1 MPYRRL
7 PKTDTARL
15 KALKTVLECNDIY
28 TVKNRFIDWQIL
40 NDAKKMYEKL
50 LTANQ
55 QYNMC
60 FNAQTRN
67 SGKIDRLQKKADM
80 YISHF
85 IQVLYFAMQR
95 GEIKEVN
102 KQLYK
107 LKDGDYSLPNIKS
120 YEGLLTVG
128 KNIIEGEKARLKKGG
143 RPIYNP
149 TIGMVSTHY
158 DIFKEAY
165 EGQKRLQNRTNQA
178 FEALKVL
185 RPEVDKVLLDL
196 WNQIEKH
203 FESEPVDTRFDQCR
217 KYGVVYYY
225 RSREREKMKETE

>member
-158 DIFKEAY
+158 DIFKEA
-165 EGQKRLQNRTNQA
+165 
-178 FEALKVL
+178 
-185 RPEVDKVLLDL
+185 
-196 WNQIEKH
+196 
-203 FESEPVDTRFDQCR
+203 
-217 KYGVVYYY
+217 
-225 RSREREKMKETE
+225 